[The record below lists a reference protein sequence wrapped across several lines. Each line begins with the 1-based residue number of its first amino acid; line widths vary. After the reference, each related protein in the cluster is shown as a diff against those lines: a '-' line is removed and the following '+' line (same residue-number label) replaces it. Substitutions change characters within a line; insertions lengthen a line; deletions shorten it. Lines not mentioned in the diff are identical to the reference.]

1 MQHQSAS
8 PHIQKP
14 RLGVLGSGAGTNFD
28 ALAAAV
34 ERGEFDADF
43 VIVISDNAEAGV
55 LTKARAR
62 GIPAH
67 FVDPGPFK
75 NKLSDEAQEQFAALL
90 GEAQVDFVICAGFMR
105 RLKDPVLRAFPRRI
119 LNVHPSLLPQF
130 PGRDAI
136 GQALAAGVTET
147 GCTVHLVNEEIDS
160 GDILA
165 QARVPVL
172 PDDTHA
178 ALMQRVNTAEH
189 VLYPGAVAEYARSM
203 KSAACETGPGR
214 QAEPKKNAEKAAGQI
229 RRRPNPVVA
238 SATLVRRTGERT
250 WEAVLPNGMVTIGH
264 VPKWKLDTMR
274 GFAEGQKVR
283 LELTTYDFGTARIA
297 GPAAD

>member
-1 MQHQSAS
+1 MTDRF
-8 PHIQKP
+8 PPPLLQKP

-28 ALAAAV
+28 ALAVAV
-34 ERGEFDADF
+34 DRGELNADI
-43 VIVISDNAEAGV
+43 VTVISDNADAGV
-55 LTKARAR
+55 LAKATAR
-62 GIPAH
+62 GIPRH
-67 FVDPGPFK
+67 FVYPGPYK

-90 GEAQVDFVICAGFMR
+90 REARVDFVICAGFMR

-136 GQALAAGVTET
+136 GQALAAGVKET

-165 QARVPVL
+165 QVRVAVL

-178 ALMQRVNTAEH
+178 ALLQRVNTAEH
-189 VLYPGAVAEYARSM
+189 LLYPRAVAEYAQAMQNGDGSAGSRS
-203 KSAACETGPGR
+203 
-214 QAEPKKNAEKAAGQI
+214 QAKPKKNATEPAGRV

-238 SATLVRRTGERT
+238 GATLLRRTGERT
-250 WEAVLPNGMVTIGH
+250 WEAALPNGMITIGH
-264 VPKWKLDTMR
+264 VPKWKLDTMPP
-274 GFAEGQKVR
+274 FSEGQRVR
-283 LELTTYDFGTARIA
+283 LELTTYDFGAARIA
-297 GPAAD
+297 GPAID